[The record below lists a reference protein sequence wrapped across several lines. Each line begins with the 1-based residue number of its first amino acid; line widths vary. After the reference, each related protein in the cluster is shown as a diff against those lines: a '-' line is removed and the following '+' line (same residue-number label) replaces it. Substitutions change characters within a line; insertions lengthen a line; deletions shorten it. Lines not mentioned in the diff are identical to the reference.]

1 MQSTTHMHG
10 VPGQRSRVPQPQQEQ
25 GLSRIVV
32 GTDFSPRAERA
43 LARVAHLRLSP
54 GAQVY
59 LLHVL
64 ASHPERDPLVSCEH
78 AAVEQDLKALARDLG
93 RRLRHRRVEVYPVLR
108 SGEPVAQVEALVEHS
123 RAELVVMGRPHAPAA
138 IWGHEA
144 AFRPERLLR
153 HIHAA
158 LLMVAPQEV
167 RPYRHPLVAV
177 DLSPLS
183 QRALELTL
191 RVCPRARRVD
201 VLHVYDTSY
210 ALVLHQAGAS
220 PSRLLRY
227 QEDTRVE
234 AQAALERFLSS
245 IQGALP
251 RVVPTVLSGSR
262 EECILATKSRQQA
275 DLIALGARSVGLAEA
290 LLGTLAGRV
299 LREAVCDVLIAR

>member
-1 MQSTTHMHG
+1 
-10 VPGQRSRVPQPQQEQ
+10 VPGSQQEQ

-32 GTDFSPRAERA
+32 GTNFSPRAERA
-43 LARVAHLRLSP
+43 LARVAHLPLRP
-54 GAQVY
+54 GAQVHV
-59 LLHVL
+59 LHVL
-64 ASHPERDPLVSCEH
+64 ASLPKGDPLVSCEH
-78 AAVEQDLKALARDLG
+78 AAVEQDLKDLARDLG
-93 RRLRHRRVEVYPVLR
+93 RRLRHQRVEVYPVLR
-108 SGEPVAQVEALVEHS
+108 SGEPVAQAAALVERS
-123 RAELVVMGRPHAPAA
+123 RAELVVMGRPHASAA

-153 HIHAA
+153 HIPAA
-158 LLMVAPQEV
+158 LLLVAPQKV

-191 RVCPRARRVD
+191 RVCPRARRLEL
-201 VLHVYDTSY
+201 LHVYDTSY

-227 QEDTRVE
+227 QEDARAE
-234 AQAALERFLSS
+234 AQAALERFMGS
-245 IQGALP
+245 IEGAPP
-251 RVVPTVLSGSR
+251 RVVPTVLSGER
-262 EECILATKSRQQA
+262 EKCILATASRQHA

-299 LREAVCDVLIAR
+299 LRETVCDVLIAR